1 MITNL
6 PAILR
11 GRAIKENVDMTIE
24 QFWQK
29 YNHCPMCRSY
39 VIQGT
44 LCDGCKWM
52 WGNGRYTTD
61 TDMDLF
67 KPTDEARERM
77 NREINEWMN

>member
-1 MITNL
+1 MKNMMSCFS
-6 PAILR
+6 
-11 GRAIKENVDMTIE
+11 GKVMDMTIE

-29 YNHCPMCRSY
+29 YNHCPLCRSY
-39 VIQGT
+39 VIQGA